1 MALIRLNNQSLT
13 NVSALPAGLDTGKV
27 LQVVQTTGSTETR
40 ASGTSWTTTDAAITI
55 TPTSASSKILV
66 IHSAGGLARNTANAG
81 LRIRRGSTVVYESSR
96 FGYHD
101 GSSAYAPINW
111 AVNYLDTPSTTSA
124 TTYDTQI
131 KAGTSVS
138 GNLRH
143 SDSATWTMIAIE
155 IAG

>member
-1 MALIRLNNQSLT
+1 MALTKLNNQSL
-13 NVSALPAGLDTGKV
+13 SAVTSAGIPIRSGSV
-27 LQVVQTTGSTETR
+27 LQVVQTTGNTEVA

-66 IHSAGGLARNTANAG
+66 IHSAGGLAKNTGDAG
-81 LRIRRGSTVVYESSR
+81 LRIRRGSTVIYESNR

-101 GSSAYAPINW
+101 GSDFAPINW

-124 TTYDTQI
+124 TTYDAQI
-131 KAGTSVS
+131 KAGVSSS

-143 SDSATWTMIAIE
+143 SDSALWTMIAIE
-155 IAG
+155 MAV